1 MKPLNKRQVIVGL
14 FIILGLAILVI
25 GIFSLGGQKKTFVKG
40 FTVNTVFDDVNGLQ
54 KGNNV
59 WLSGV
64 KIGTVKKITFMSN
77 SNVLVSME
85 VQKSLEPMIRK
96 NAMTK
101 ISSDGLIGNKIVV
114 IFGGTLAVPQAA
126 DEDYLTAQK
135 ALSTEDML
143 TTLQANNKNLLAITG
158 SFKNIS
164 QKIDSGNGALGTFLN
179 DEAMAKKISASI
191 NSLQSIM
198 NNFQD
203 VSFKSK
209 AVLAN
214 LQAFTNKL
222 NDQGSFANELV
233 TDTSVFNEIKRTVAQ
248 LHNAASSASQITA
261 NLDSASSAL
270 NKKNNAVGV
279 LLNDE
284 EAAASL
290 KQTIKNLQ
298 SSSEKLNE
306 DLEAAQHNFL
316 LKGYFKKKSKQQAKD
331 SSQSN

>member
-1 MKPLNKRQVIVGL
+1 MKPLNKRKVIVGL

-25 GIFSLGGQKKTFVKG
+25 AVFSLGGQKKTFVKG

-64 KIGTVKKITFMSN
+64 KIGTVKKITFMRN
-77 SNVLVSME
+77 ANVLVSME
-85 VQKSLEPMIRK
+85 IQKSLEPMIRK
-96 NAMTK
+96 DSKTK

-114 IFGGTLAVPQAA
+114 IFGGTPAAPQVA
-126 DEDYLTAQK
+126 DEDYLIAQK

-143 TTLQANNKNLLAITG
+143 TTLQANNKNLLAITN

-164 QKIDSGNGALGTFLN
+164 QKIDSGNGALGTLLN

-203 VSFKSK
+203 VSLKSK
-209 AVLAN
+209 AVLDN
-214 LQAFTNKL
+214 IQTFSGKL

-233 TDTSVFNEIKRTVAQ
+233 TDTSVFNEIKRTVAE
-248 LHNAASSASQITA
+248 LHNAVSSASQITA

-290 KQTIKNLQ
+290 KQTILNLQ
-298 SSSEKLNE
+298 GGSEKLND

-316 LKGYFKKKSKQQAKD
+316 LKGYFKKKNKQAAKD
-331 SSQSN
+331 SSR